1 MPPTFRYLEDIA
13 LADCAFEAIGNSPAE
28 LFDTAAQALI
38 ETMCNPTT
46 VGRSWTKS
54 ITSQDPD
61 LATLLFDWLNE
72 IVYVKDAESVLFSS
86 TSTQV
91 TKDLKTG
98 EWHLRGTI
106 VGESIDPSKHE
117 LHSDV
122 KAVTKHLYEVKQAG
136 NQWIARVVL
145 DL

>member
-13 LADCAFEAIGNSPAE
+13 LADCAFEAMGDSPAE
-28 LFDTAAQALI
+28 LFHAAAQALI
-38 ETMCNPTT
+38 ETLCNPIT
-46 VGRSWTKS
+46 VGCSWTTS
-54 ITSQDPD
+54 ITGQDTD

-72 IVYVKDAESVLFSS
+72 IVYVKDAERVLFSR

-91 TKDLKTG
+91 TKDLTTG
-98 EWHLRGTI
+98 EWHLGGTL
-106 VGESIDPSKHE
+106 VGDPIDPSKHE

-122 KAVTKHLYEVKQAG
+122 KAVTKHLYEVKQEGA
-136 NQWIARVVL
+136 QWIARVVL